1 MTAVQGSKL
10 FVRGLPWKTSKSE
23 LSLFLLSKGLDARE
37 DSIHMLCTRCKSNGR
52 AIVYCADNYSA
63 MKAAE
68 ATHLAKFGS
77 RYIEVYVHTEVD
89 KIFGAFVA
97 NVL

>member
-1 MTAVQGSKL
+1 MTVQGSKL
-10 FVRGLPWKTSKSE
+10 CVRGLPWKATKAD

-37 DSIHMLCTRCKSNGR
+37 ESIHMLCTRRKPNGR
-52 AIVYCADNYSA
+52 AIVYCEDNFSA

-68 ATHLAKFGS
+68 VTHLAKFGS

-89 KIFGAFVA
+89 KIFAAFIS

>member
-1 MTAVQGSKL
+1 M
-10 FVRGLPWKTSKSE
+10 FVRGLPWKATKAD

-37 DSIHMLCTRCKSNGR
+37 ESIHMLCTRRKPNGR
-52 AIVYCADNYSA
+52 AIVYCENNYSA

-89 KIFGAFVA
+89 KIFAAFIS

>member
-1 MTAVQGSKL
+1 MTVQGSKL
-10 FVRGLPWKTSKSE
+10 FIRGLPWEVTKSQ

-37 DSIHMLCTRCKSNGR
+37 DSIHMLCTRRKPNGR

-68 ATHLAKFGS
+68 ATHLAKFGN

-89 KIFGAFVA
+89 KIFGAFIS